1 MPPAP
6 RPSAGGERPAKKGT
20 LAAIQAMER
29 AREERRVQMEARKD
43 LRKQEKQ
50 RHRDQG
56 VVGDVDFVRMISS
69 WREVNKNQA
78 KPHATFDVV
87 EAEKNAGGAIC
98 ICVRKRPISQRE
110 VKNKDHDAV
119 SCVHP
124 SIVVHDCRLRVDG
137 ISKYLANAQFAFDHA
152 FSEEEDTAEIYRC
165 VGGPLVE
172 FVTRDEGR
180 ACIFAYGQTGS
191 GKTYTMEGVQA
202 RAAVQVFRELAQD
215 RTMGVSFFEI
225 YGGRCQDLLRDRARL
240 QVREDGKGDVH
251 VVGLAEAPV
260 DTAESLLAA
269 IERGNELRTKQK
281 TEVNDASSRSHA
293 VCRISIR
300 DADGKLR
307 GTLSLVDLAGS
318 ERGQDTRNHNRQLRT
333 ESAEIN
339 KSLLALKECIRGLAT
354 NNAHV
359 PFRASKLTMVLRD
372 SFVRPRS
379 RVAMIACVSPS
390 VSAADHTIN
399 TLRYADRVKEKPATH
414 LLNAAVLADKNLEDK
429 AVPIRAQKPIP
440 RPPTAEPPV
449 KKRVPKKPVA
459 EAKGGAP
466 AKREAKRVAPRRAPP
481 PPAQPKAPPAR
492 AAAERESQ
500 QKRKQ
505 DDLALLHATLERGQ
519 GAEVAALHKT
529 VDSLFEA
536 EESLLNAHMTVIQ
549 ENAELLTEEGRMLQ
563 QVQGGDV
570 VDYDIDTYVARLG
583 AILDR
588 KAEQI
593 ASLQGQLA
601 GFAAKLREEEDQ
613 SRLVRRMP
621 MW

>member
-1 MPPAP
+1 MPQVQRRSVEGD
-6 RPSAGGERPAKKGT
+6 RPGGAKKST
-20 LAAIQAMER
+20 LATIQAMER
-29 AREERRVQMEARKD
+29 AREERRQQMEARKD
-43 LRKQEKQ
+43 RKEREKLSNAEK
-50 RHRDQG
+50 G
-56 VVGDVDFVRMISS
+56 VVGDVDFVRMISA
-69 WREVNKNQA
+69 WREANKDQS
-78 KPHATFDVV
+78 KPHATFSTN

-98 ICVRKRPISQRE
+98 ICVRKRPISRRE
-110 VKNKDHDAV
+110 VSNKDHDAV

-124 SIVVHDCRLRVDG
+124 SVVVHDCRLRVDG
-137 ISKYLANAQFAFDHA
+137 ISKYLNNQQFAFDHA
-152 FSEEEDTAEIYRC
+152 FSENEDTAEIYRC

-172 FVTRDEGR
+172 FVTRDDGR

-202 RAAVQVFRELAQD
+202 RAAVQVFQQLSSERSV
-215 RTMGVSFFEI
+215 GVSFFEI
-225 YGGRCQDLLRDRARL
+225 YGGRCQDLLRERARL
-240 QVREDGKGDVH
+240 QVREDGRGDVH
-251 VVGLAEAPV
+251 VVGLAETPV
-260 DTAESLLAA
+260 EDAESLLAA
-269 IERGNELRTKQK
+269 ISRGNELRTKQK

-300 DADGKLR
+300 DKDGKSR
-307 GTLSLVDLAGS
+307 GSLSLVDLAGS
-318 ERGQDTRNHNRQLRT
+318 ERGQDTRSHNRQLRT

-354 NNAHV
+354 NDAHV

-379 RVAMIACVSPS
+379 RVAMIACVGPS
-390 VSAADHTIN
+390 VSCTDHTIN
-399 TLRYADRVKEKPATH
+399 TLRYADRVKEKPATQ
-414 LLNAAVLADKNLEDK
+414 LLNAAAALRERNEEPKE
-429 AVPIRAQKPIP
+429 VPA
-440 RPPTAEPPV
+440 RPPPPQR
-449 KKRVPKKPVA
+449 KPAQRPPSRKQPPKKA
-459 EAKGGAP
+459 EAKDVP
-466 AKREAKRVAPRRAPP
+466 KRSEAKRGAKEAPRQPKPRAPP
-481 PPAQPKAPPAR
+481 VAPPKDR
-492 AAAERESQ
+492 PTR
-500 QKRKQ
+500 Q
-505 DDLALLHATLERGQ
+505 DDLALLHSTLERGQ
-519 GAEVAALHKT
+519 DVAALHKT

-536 EESLLNAHMTVIQ
+536 EEALLNAHMTVIQ

-583 AILDR
+583 AILNR

-593 ASLQGQLA
+593 AALQGQLA